1 MVAVCLFYEWFRGR
15 INRIVVLFALLY
27 IFDKKFSVK
36 TYIILRHAK
45 SDWSNLYLPDFD
57 RELNERGLHDAP
69 MMGKRLLQRNIPIDY
84 ILSSTAK
91 RAAQTAQAVAAQ
103 IGIEENRIRYSDDL
117 YHAAP
122 DTISDHLM
130 TIENNIERVLLIC
143 HNPGITYF
151 VNQQCG
157 HITYNVPTC
166 GMIAFELE
174 SEDWSQFLTANKRLL
189 FYDFPKN
196 QA

>member
-1 MVAVCLFYEWFRGR
+1 M
-15 INRIVVLFALLY
+15 
-27 IFDKKFSVK
+27 K

-69 MMGKRLLQRNIPIDY
+69 MMGKRLLDRKIPVEH
-84 ILSSTAK
+84 ILSSSAK
-91 RAAQTAQAVAAQ
+91 RATQTAQAVASE
-103 IGIEENRIRYSDDL
+103 IGFHLNAIEYSEHL
-117 YHAAP
+117 YHASP
-122 DTISDHLM
+122 ETMSEHMTTINNDINSVLM
-130 TIENNIERVLLIC
+130 VC

-157 HITYNVPTC
+157 HITDNVPTC
-166 GMIAFELE
+166 GMIAFELDTD
-174 SEDWSQFLTANKRLL
+174 DWSQFLTAKRKFI

-196 QA
+196 KL

>member
-1 MVAVCLFYEWFRGR
+1 
-15 INRIVVLFALLY
+15 
-27 IFDKKFSVK
+27 VK

-69 MMGKRLLQRNIPIDY
+69 MMGKRLLNRNIPIDL
-84 ILSSTAK
+84 ILSSTAR
-91 RAAQTAQAVAAQ
+91 RATETAKAVAAQ
-103 IGIEENRIRYSDDL
+103 IGFISNHIQYRDDL
-117 YHAAP
+117 YHASP
-122 DTISDHLM
+122 DTIADHLM
-130 TIENNIERVLLIC
+130 TIDNSIQSVLLVC

-166 GMIAFELE
+166 GMIAFELQ
-174 SEDWSQFLTANKRLL
+174 SDDWTQFLTANKRFL